1 MEKSRKRPN
10 LTSIEVLDF
19 KAHKGSRAN
28 LGLLTMFVGANSAG
42 KSSIIQGILAL
53 SQWLREGHPL
63 DTFYFNG
70 SQVRL
75 GSFKEVLH
83 NAETKN
89 LHRAI
94 TFGIETNNTRLEID
108 VVAQGRNQEYSERFK
123 TLGDY
128 DLYGNPEVLSVSLTG
143 KNFQVCLNQA
153 ILPNT
158 YEFKFDEQ
166 TVWTEWVGDGGI
178 DRDEPVEFGQLE
190 RKFEIQPNTVQEQ
203 SPTANATLL
212 DLFSLDV
219 KKKTSLGLQYCSFL
233 TYLVAVQ
240 QNLRKDLIEPK
251 VSIRF
256 CSISEF
262 LQEMIQRGEVYG
274 SQEVKPPDPNDSKF
288 DFLRYQ
294 NRKIQAII
302 RKILSSNNQEGRY
315 FSSFLS
321 NVLDK
326 RNHEVLLPI
335 FVSEYP
341 ETAGLSEPPQQ
352 LGEEDLQQVRQ
363 FFEKIGAAFDFCDLE
378 VEAYSM
384 LNATSW
390 LGGFVQLDESLDI
403 EPKNPVDEAL
413 AEMEILIDS
422 LTKRTFYLGPLRVDG
437 YVSSRRGTAPN
448 PGSPVGPSGELTSL
462 ILLDQMSES
471 GAREMPY
478 FDSDTASWSLMEVTF
493 EQAINSWFRLFTSNT
508 GELTVI
514 DRDKYGVQVEVGGR
528 TLDQFGTGA
537 SQVLPILT
545 LVLSSKPGDTVIIE
559 QPELHIHP
567 GGQQYLADFFIAAST
582 MGIQIILET
591 HSEYIVNR
599 VRRAVI
605 INPLVNS
612 DHIHMVNFEQSGEG
626 VAQVSNVKMTD
637 SGGFADWPQGFFAQT
652 EGDLLDILE
661 ALESQDDLP
670 T

>member
-1 MEKSRKRPN
+1 
-10 LTSIEVLDF
+10 
-19 KAHKGSRAN
+19 
-28 LGLLTMFVGANSAG
+28 
-42 KSSIIQGILAL
+42 
-53 SQWLREGHPL
+53 
-63 DTFYFNG
+63 
-70 SQVRL
+70 
-75 GSFKEVLH
+75 
-83 NAETKN
+83 
-89 LHRAI
+89 
-94 TFGIETNNTRLEID
+94 
-108 VVAQGRNQEYSERFK
+108 
-123 TLGDY
+123 
-128 DLYGNPEVLSVSLTG
+128 
-143 KNFQVCLNQA
+143 
-153 ILPNT
+153 
-158 YEFKFDEQ
+158 
-166 TVWTEWVGDGGI
+166 
-178 DRDEPVEFGQLE
+178 
-190 RKFEIQPNTVQEQ
+190 
-203 SPTANATLL
+203 
-212 DLFSLDV
+212 
-219 KKKTSLGLQYCSFL
+219 
-233 TYLVAVQ
+233 
-240 QNLRKDLIEPK
+240 
-251 VSIRF
+251 
-256 CSISEF
+256 
-262 LQEMIQRGEVYG
+262 
-274 SQEVKPPDPNDSKF
+274 
-288 DFLRYQ
+288 
-294 NRKIQAII
+294 
-302 RKILSSNNQEGRY
+302 
-315 FSSFLS
+315 
-321 NVLDK
+321 VLDK